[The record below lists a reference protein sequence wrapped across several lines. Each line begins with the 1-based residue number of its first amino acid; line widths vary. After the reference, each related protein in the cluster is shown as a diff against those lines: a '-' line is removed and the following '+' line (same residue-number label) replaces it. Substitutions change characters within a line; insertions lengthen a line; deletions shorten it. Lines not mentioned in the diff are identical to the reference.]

1 MLSCFNEAVAKADEL
16 IGLYG
21 RCSPKRLARELDI
34 EVLERDF
41 KNQKGAYKLIL
52 KNRFIFIKRDLCDSM
67 KKLVLLHEI
76 GHDQLHR
83 DRANDCGGFCEY
95 DIFDMQDRAM
105 EYEANLFA
113 AEFMMSDEE
122 LYECISRGYDIN
134 MAASALGTDRN
145 IVALKVDILRRRGA
159 KLSSQPHDNKFLAES

>member
-95 DIFDMQDRAM
+95 DIFDMRNRAM

-113 AEFMMSDEE
+113 AEFLISDKD
-122 LYECISRGYDIN
+122 LYECINCEYNIDMS
-134 MAASALGTDRN
+134 ASALCTDRN
-145 IVALKVDILRRRGA
+145 IVALKVDILKTRGA
-159 KLSSQPHDNKFLAES
+159 RLCSQLHNNKFLAGD

>member
-1 MLSCFNEAVAKADEL
+1 MLSCFDEAVAKADEL

-21 RCSPKRLARELDI
+21 RCSPSQLARELDI

-41 KNQKGAYKLIL
+41 KSQKGAYKLIL

-67 KKLVLLHEI
+67 KKLVLLHER
-76 GHDQLHR
+76 GHDRLHR

-113 AEFMMSDEE
+113 AEFLISDEE
-122 LYECISRGYDIN
+122 LYECINCGYDIN
-134 MAASALGTDRN
+134 MTAAALGTDIN
-145 IVALKVDILRRRGA
+145 IVALKTDILRRRGA
-159 KLSSQPHDNKFLAES
+159 QLCSQPHNNKFLAGG